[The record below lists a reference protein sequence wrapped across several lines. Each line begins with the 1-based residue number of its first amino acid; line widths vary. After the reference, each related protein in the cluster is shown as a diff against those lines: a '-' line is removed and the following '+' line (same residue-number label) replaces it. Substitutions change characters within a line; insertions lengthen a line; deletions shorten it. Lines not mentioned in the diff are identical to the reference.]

1 MDDPKPTLNPVA
13 LSLAD
18 AARVLSAAGGQRV
31 TIEMLEEDVAAGAP
45 TNADGSINLLHYAA
59 WLNAKS
65 AEGETRRGEDA
76 HGD

>member
-1 MDDPKPTLNPVA
+1 MDDPKPTLNPAA

-18 AARVLSAAGGQRV
+18 AAKLLSAAGGQRV
-31 TIEMLEEDVAAGAP
+31 TIEMLQEDVAASAP
-45 TNADGSINLLHYAA
+45 TNADGSLNLLHYAA

-65 AEGETRRGEDA
+65 AEGETRRGEDS

>member
-1 MDDPKPTLNPVA
+1 MDDPKPTLNPAA

-18 AARVLSAAGGQRV
+18 AAKILSAAGGQRG

-45 TNADGSINLLHYAA
+45 TNADGTLNLLHYAA
-59 WLNAKS
+59 WLNAK
-65 AEGETRRGEDA
+65 DA